1 MLFDRLVDDT
11 FWFAIGVIAFSVGL
25 MLIVLYAHYRT
36 ARRRRQVTFLT
47 AAWKTALEKASR
59 GEAYEIPAA
68 DKQTAIEMLRTWC
81 DASETAG
88 QSANAERVIM
98 PQIWFIAAR
107 AAGLDALAKKFIERG
122 DAPERIVGARTLGL
136 LSDASAQS
144 RLKVLCSDDDGDVS
158 FAAAAALIRIS
169 PSFVELFVACMRD
182 RCDWN
187 ALYVEQIVCENALI
201 LGAQFVIAVKEADN
215 AGIRRLLE
223 FAPLLQR
230 EVARTVAMYA
240 LEHPRR
246 DAENVSAA
254 LRALRFFVEPG
265 DVTRLQRLAED
276 PVAGVRVQ
284 AVNALGESN
293 NPHARAS
300 LIAHLKDPDGWVRR
314 RAEEALARRSTDLEN
329 IPCPL

>member
-1 MLFDRLVDDT
+1 MLFDRLIEDT
-11 FWFAIGVIAFSVGL
+11 FWFAIAVIAFSVGL
-25 MLIVLYAHYRT
+25 MLIVLRTHYRT
-36 ARRRRQVTFLT
+36 ARHRRQVTFLT
-47 AAWKTALEKASR
+47 AAWKAALEKTSR
-59 GEAYEIPAA
+59 GETYELPAV
-68 DKQTAIEMLRTWC
+68 DKQTAVEMLRTWC
-81 DASETAG
+81 DASESAG
-88 QSANAERVIM
+88 RSANAERVIM
-98 PQIWFIAAR
+98 PQMWFIAAR
-107 AAGLDALAKKFIERG
+107 AAGIDALAKKFIERG

-136 LSDASAQS
+136 LADSSAQS
-144 RLKVLCSDDDGDVS
+144 RLKVLCSDNDGDVS
-158 FAAAAALIRIS
+158 FAAATALVRIS
-169 PSFVELFVACMRD
+169 PSFAEIFVACMRD

-187 ALYVEQIVCENALI
+187 ALYVEQVICENPLI
-201 LGAQFVIAVKEADN
+201 LGAQFVIAVKDADN

-230 EVARTVAMYA
+230 EFARSVAMYA

-254 LRALRFFVEPG
+254 LRALRLFVEPT
-265 DVTRLQRLAED
+265 DVERLQRLAED

-284 AVNALGESN
+284 AINALGESN

-314 RAEEALARRSTDLEN
+314 RAEEALARRGADMEN